1 MKTVRIL
8 FHLVLLGLCA
18 GIVTCGGIYLYL
30 SPQLPA
36 VEQLREIKLQT
47 PMRVYTREGDLIGQ
61 FGEQKRNPLP
71 YDRIPPQF
79 VQALLAAEDD
89 GFFRHVGIDF
99 AGLLR
104 AASELVLTGEKGSG
118 GSTLTM
124 QVARNYFLTLERTF
138 TRKFKEILL
147 SLEIERSLSKEEIF
161 ELYFN
166 RIFLGHRSYGFEAA
180 AQVYYGSHIGELD
193 LAQYAMLA
201 GLPKAPSSY
210 NPISNPQRAKV
221 RRDWILGR
229 MAALGYITPEEYQQ
243 ALQQPVSATHH
254 GAKLAFNAP
263 YAAEMARKEM
273 LDRFG
278 LAAYN
283 DGFHVYTTISSE
295 LQLTANTAIVN
306 GLVTY
311 DQRHG
316 YRGPEQQLP
325 PRPDTNMLQLWQT
338 RLQETAVIAGFV
350 PAIVTN
356 LEEQSIGI
364 LLTDGTET
372 LLPWEHGPAEAR
384 PYRSENARGSAP
396 TIAADIWAV
405 GDLIRVE
412 IREQGLFLAQIPEA
426 QAALVALRPD
436 DGAVLSVVGGLG
448 FGKSKFNRATQA
460 TRQPGSNFKPFIY
473 AAALENGFTAASI
486 INDAPVVFEDAVLE
500 DTWRPENDGGRFYGP
515 TRLRWALTKSRNL
528 VSIRLLQQLGI
539 RKAINYSSRFGFDPD
554 ALAADLSLAL
564 GTQAITPMQ
573 LVAAYAAIA
582 NGGYRVE
589 PYLIERIEDYRRDE
603 IFRATPLTV
612 CRDCEQTGD
621 ENAVTAEEGL
631 EEVSMEDI
639 LAAEA
644 RQLPAAPRI
653 MDARVAFILDSI
665 LKDVV
670 TKGTARRA
678 RVLERTDIGGKTGTT
693 NGPVDAW
700 FSGYNPDVVATTWLG
715 FDQNLLLGKR
725 EFGGSAALPIWID
738 YMRVAL
744 RDSRDLPREIPPGI
758 VNVRIDPETG
768 LLAKP
773 GQAKA
778 MFEFFR
784 VEQVPTRSAPNQ
796 ANEAGY
802 KIQSENLQEQLF

>member
-1 MKTVRIL
+1 
-8 FHLVLLGLCA
+8 
-18 GIVTCGGIYLYL
+18 
-30 SPQLPA
+30 
-36 VEQLREIKLQT
+36 
-47 PMRVYTREGDLIGQ
+47 MRVYTREGDLIGQ

>member
-1 MKTVRIL
+1 MI
-8 FHLVLLGLCA
+8 
-18 GIVTCGGIYLYL
+18 
-30 SPQLPA
+30 
-36 VEQLREIKLQT
+36 
-47 PMRVYTREGDLIGQ
+47 
-61 FGEQKRNPLP
+61 
-71 YDRIPPQF
+71 DR
-79 VQALLAAEDD
+79 
-89 GFFRHVGIDF
+89 
-99 AGLLR
+99 
-104 AASELVLTGEKGSG
+104 
-118 GSTLTM
+118 
-124 QVARNYFLTLERTF
+124 Y
-138 TRKFKEILL
+138 
-147 SLEIERSLSKEEIF
+147 
-161 ELYFN
+161 
-166 RIFLGHRSYGFEAA
+166 
-180 AQVYYGSHIGELD
+180 
-193 LAQYAMLA
+193 
-201 GLPKAPSSY
+201 
-210 NPISNPQRAKV
+210 
-221 RRDWILGR
+221 
-229 MAALGYITPEEYQQ
+229 
-243 ALQQPVSATHH
+243 
-254 GAKLAFNAP
+254 
-263 YAAEMARKEM
+263 
-273 LDRFG
+273 G

-325 PRPDTNMLQLWQT
+325 PRPETDMQPLWQT

-350 PAIVTN
+350 PAIVTTV
-356 LEEQSIGI
+356 EEQTIGI
-364 LLTDGTET
+364 LLADGTET

-384 PYRSENARGSAP
+384 PYLSENARGSAP
-396 TIAADIWAV
+396 TIAADLWAV

-412 IREQGLFLAQIPEA
+412 MREQGLFLAQIPEA

-460 TRQPGSNFKPFIY
+460 ARQPGSNFKPFIY

-486 INDAPVVFEDAVLE
+486 INDAPVVFDDAVLE

-539 RKAINYSSRFGFDPD
+539 RTAINYASRFGFDPD

-603 IFRATPLTV
+603 IFKATPLTV
-612 CRDCEQTGD
+612 CRDCEQSGGA
-621 ENAVTAEEGL
+621 NAITAEAGL

-639 LAAEA
+639 LAIEA
-644 RQLPAAPRI
+644 AQLPVAPRI

-670 TKGTARRA
+670 TQGTARRA

-744 RDSRDLPREIPPGI
+744 RESPDLPREIPAGI

-784 VEQVPTRSAPNQ
+784 VEQVPTRTAPNE

-802 KIQSENLQEQLF
+802 RIQSENLQEQLF